1 MKCPQYV
8 EIEGK
13 KYKINTS
20 FKVALKCD
28 EVYSREDISAY
39 EKLLAIIYLLFGD
52 EGLKDKENYDK
63 LIDLAIKYLLCG
75 EEPDNSNEKPDM
87 DFKEDYRLIKASFRT
102 DYGIDID
109 KENLHWWDFYTYLNG
124 LKEDSIL
131 NRIRGVRTYDASK
144 ISDRKE
150 KQEFIKLQHKV
161 ALKKDAIVLTKE
173 QEKSMEELNKILG
186 L

>member
-1 MKCPQYV
+1 MNPEYV
-8 EIEGK
+8 EIGDK
-13 KYKINTS
+13 KYKINTD

-28 EVYSREDISAY
+28 EVYRKEDISPY

-63 LIDLAIKYLLCG
+63 LFDLAVKYLLCG
-75 EEPDNSNEKPDM
+75 EEPDNSKDKPDM
-87 DFKEDYRLIKASFRT
+87 DFQQDYRLIKASFKT
-102 DYGIDID
+102 DYNIDID
-109 KENLHWWDFYTYLNG
+109 NENLHWWDFYTYLNG

-131 NRIRGVRTYDASK
+131 NRIRGIRTYDASK

-150 KQEFIKLQHKV
+150 KEEFIKTQRKV
-161 ALKKDAIVLTKE
+161 ALKNNEIKLTEE

>member
-1 MKCPQYV
+1 MNPEFV
-8 EIEGK
+8 EIGNK

-28 EVYSREDISAY
+28 EVYRSEDISPY
-39 EKLLAIIYLLFGD
+39 EKVLAIIYLLFGD
-52 EGLKDKENYDK
+52 EGLKDKKNHDE
-63 LIDLAIKYLLCG
+63 LFDLAIKYLLCD
-75 EEPDNSNEKPDM
+75 EEVDNSNDKPDM
-87 DFKEDYRLIKASFRT
+87 DFQQDYRLIKASFRT

-131 NRIRGVRTYDASK
+131 NRIRGIRTYDASK
-144 ISDRKE
+144 ITDKKE
-150 KQEFIKLQHKV
+150 KQEFIKTQRKV
-161 ALKKDAIVLTKE
+161 ALKNGGIKLTKE
-173 QEKSMEELNKILG
+173 QEQSIEELNKILG